1 MEPYSLLR
9 RTKSM
14 KWKSILDAG
23 SDNTFSIRCPTG
35 EEFTATTM
43 LSASVRRITAKQH
56 AAREIGTT
64 TRT

>member
-1 MEPYSLLR
+1 
-9 RTKSM
+9 M

-23 SDNTFSIRCPTG
+23 SGNTFSIRCPTG